1 MTTKQVH
8 KEREHITERKK
19 KEKDKIKVMIREQH
33 QAMNNSNDRARSVMN
48 VTA

>member
-8 KEREHITERKK
+8 EEREHIIERKK

-33 QAMNNSNDRARSVMN
+33 QAMNNSNDRVRSVMN